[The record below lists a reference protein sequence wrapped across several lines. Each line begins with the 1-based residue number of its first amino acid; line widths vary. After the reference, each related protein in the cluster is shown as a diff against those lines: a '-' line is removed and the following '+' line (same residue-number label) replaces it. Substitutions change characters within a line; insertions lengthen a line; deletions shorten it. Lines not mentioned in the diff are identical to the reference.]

1 MTNEVT
7 GRVKFVYAVN
17 DSNRR
22 VTVAYQYDDANQCIR
37 AAKAE
42 CSKRDRFE
50 KRIGREVS
58 FGRLA
63 YHGGTVVPFSSLGG
77 TSYKDVAAWVA
88 INMARFV
95 KQPVDK
101 LFRLYTREE

>member
-1 MTNEVT
+1 MSNEVT

-50 KRIGREVS
+50 KRIGRQIA

-63 YHGGTVVPFSSLGG
+63 AYGGTVVLFSLLGG
-77 TSYKDVAAWVA
+77 TSYKDVAAWVRHNLEY
-88 INMARFV
+88 II
-95 KQPVDK
+95 
-101 LFRLYTREE
+101 